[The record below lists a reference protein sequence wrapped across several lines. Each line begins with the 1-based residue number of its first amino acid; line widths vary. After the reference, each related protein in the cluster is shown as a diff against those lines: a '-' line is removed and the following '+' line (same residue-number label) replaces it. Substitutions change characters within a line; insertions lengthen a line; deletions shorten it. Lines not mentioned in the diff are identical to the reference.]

1 MLFGRVVL
9 EKAASHNHT
18 VLNSHVLNRHTHIHW
33 VHPSRYPLFKTVTSW
48 LSACDHIL
56 QTEAMKNEAGLHS
69 PTMASAPV
77 HYMQGAQWMLC
88 GKGKERR
95 NRFVF
100 LLICLNINF
109 MTIIILRCCWI
120 FAETPSAPWS
130 LPPDMPHSFA
140 RLLLFSFKT
149 RLFTIYRLTSGM
161 KCTKAGYFLG
171 GIKSFVE
178 RTG

>member
-33 VHPSRYPLFKTVTSW
+33 VHPSRYPLFKTIISW

-56 QTEAMKNEAGLHS
+56 QTEVMKNEAGLHS